1 MPATLYLV
9 ATPIGNLADITLRA
23 IETLRNVDVIACEDT
38 RHTRKLLGHL
48 GITGRLVSYH
58 EHNETARAAELAA
71 MLAEGKSVAVVSDAG
86 TPGIND
92 PGYRIVRAAIQIGAR
107 VESVPGPAAFV
118 AAVVASGLATDA
130 VYFGGF
136 LPARKG
142 ERRSRLAE
150 ASAIPATLVFY
161 ETPHRV
167 ASALAD
173 CLDVLGDRQAVIAR
187 ELTKLYEEFIRGS
200 LSELA
205 ARVKATPVKGEIV
218 LLIDRGTD
226 INARA
231 YDRATLADRV
241 AELEAAGMDRKAAL
255 KQAAK
260 EFGMSRSE
268 AYRRL
273 QNSKK

>member
-9 ATPIGNLADITLRA
+9 ATPIGNLADITQRA
-23 IETLRNVDVIACEDT
+23 IETLRGVDIIACEDT

-92 PGYRIVRAAIQIGAR
+92 PGYRIVRAAIEIGAR

-130 VYFGGF
+130 IFFGGF
-136 LPARKG
+136 LPSRKG

-150 ASAIPATLVFY
+150 AAAIPATLVFY

-167 ASALAD
+167 APALAD

-205 ARVKATPVKGEIV
+205 ARVKAAPIKGEIV

-226 INARA
+226 INAGV
-231 YDRATLADRV
+231 YDPSTLADRV
-241 AELEAAGMDRKAAL
+241 TELEAAGTDRKAAL